1 MEVRLTFEKE
11 RSSWKEATK
20 KTIFPSQNGK
30 CRMHDGFGGLFKEIP
45 KLISLNNMS
54 LTSILQDSSEG

>member
-11 RSSWKEATK
+11 KSSWKEEIK

-30 CRMHDGFGGLFKEIP
+30 CRMHVEFGGLFKKIP
-45 KLISLNNMS
+45 KLISLNNIS
-54 LTSILQDSSEG
+54 LTSILQNSSE